1 MRDRLEQD
9 FDLQI
14 RDTVCLECILVL
26 CLLDSELVAK
36 ENVAFRMWRLDET
49 DSWVLSVRI
58 QLYNMTVQYVC
69 TVCMYI
75 LHLYSMS
82 VCTIDDLF
90 VDSVNQSLKRCFDN
104 P

>member
-1 MRDRLEQD
+1 M
-9 FDLQI
+9 
-14 RDTVCLECILVL
+14 CLECILVL

-49 DSWVLSVRI
+49 DSWV
-58 QLYNMTVQYVC
+58 VQYIC
-69 TVCMYI
+69 TVYMYI

>member
-1 MRDRLEQD
+1 M
-9 FDLQI
+9 

-58 QLYNMTVQYVC
+58 QLYSMTVQYIC
-69 TVCMYI
+69 TVYMYM

>member
-1 MRDRLEQD
+1 M
-9 FDLQI
+9 
-14 RDTVCLECILVL
+14 CLECILVL

-36 ENVAFRMWRLDET
+36 ENVAFRIRRLDET

-58 QLYNMTVQYVC
+58 QLYSMTVQYIC
-69 TVCMYI
+69 TVYMHI